1 MNFESPIEHVDID
14 DGDNAR
20 YWDTVKHNGH
30 GYPEQDLML
39 ALLKD
44 ALRNYRKHL
53 RNPKKSLDEDRR
65 WFFADDRDGL
75 FSFESVCAVLGL
87 NAQRIRKHLRA
98 WERAAAD
105 SAANFQWRP

>member
-1 MNFESPIEHVDID
+1 MNFESTIERADID

-30 GYPEQDLML
+30 GHPEQDLML

-44 ALRNYRKHL
+44 ALLNYRKQL
-53 RNPKKSLDEDRR
+53 RNPKKSLSEDRR

-87 NAQRIRKHLRA
+87 NAQGIRKQLRA
-98 WERAAAD
+98 WERTAAVA
-105 SAANFQWRP
+105 SAVNSQS

>member
-1 MNFESPIEHVDID
+1 MELESPIERVYID

-20 YWDTVKHNGH
+20 YWDTVKYNGH
-30 GYPEQDLML
+30 GHPEQDLML

-65 WFFADDRDGL
+65 WFFSNDRDGL

-98 WERAAAD
+98 WDRAATD
-105 SAANFQWRP
+105 SAVNSQ